1 MILVTQG
8 HENSISIEVFLKSF
22 LLLSPPEQKNIL
34 FFVFKESLEKT
45 LNLLKLNYTFSNK
58 SVLIGQSLL
67 KCSFLEK
74 VAVPE
79 SSVALIEAIK
89 FINNEKDILLT
100 LPTSKDQLYFE
111 RKLVKGHTEFLR
123 SYFKKENLSMVFSAN
138 NENILLISDHI
149 PLSQVSKFIKSNVII
164 EKVSDSIVYFKQYF
178 GPITE
183 VFISGLN
190 PHAGENGLLGEE
202 EQEIQTAIANLKDIF
217 PHIKF
222 EGPIPGDGI
231 HLKKTKKEAHQL
243 YVYMYHDQGL
253 SPFKQ
258 KHGLVGLHMTFGL
271 PFLRMSVDHG
281 TGFDIY
287 GKRKA
292 NPIGCYH
299 LLKKSLNIQ
308 NKLL

>member
-22 LLLSPPEQKNIL
+22 LLLPSHEQNNIL
-34 FFVFKESLEKT
+34 FFVFKDSLEKT
-45 LNLLKLNYTFSNK
+45 LKLLKFNYVFSDK
-58 SVLIGQSLL
+58 AVLIGQSLL
-67 KCSFLEK
+67 KCSFLRNLDE
-74 VAVPE
+74 PQ
-79 SSVALIEAIK
+79 STVALKQAIRSIK
-89 FINNEKDILLT
+89 NDQDILLT
-100 LPTSKDQLYFE
+100 LPTSKDQLYYE
-111 RKLVKGHTEFLR
+111 KKLTKGHTEFLR

-149 PLSQVSKFIKSNVII
+149 PLNKVSEFIKSKVII
-164 EKVSDSIVYFKQYF
+164 EKISDSIFHFKQYF
-178 GPITE
+178 SPITE

-190 PHAGENGLLGEE
+190 PHAGENGLLGNE
-202 EQEIQTAIANLKDIF
+202 EQEIQTAILKLIDLY
-217 PHIKF
+217 PNIKF

-231 HLKKTKKEAHQL
+231 HLKKIKKEAHQL

-281 TGFDIY
+281 TGFEIY

-299 LLKKSLNIQ
+299 LLKKSLIIQ

>member
-1 MILVTQG
+1 MILITQG

-22 LLLSPPEQKNIL
+22 LLLHSEEQEKIL
-34 FFVFKESLEKT
+34 FFTFKNSLEKT
-45 LNLLKLNYTFSNK
+45 LKLLKLNYIFYDK

-67 KCSFLEK
+67 KCRFLTNFEE
-74 VAVPE
+74 PE
-79 SSVALIEAIK
+79 STVALIEAIK
-89 FINNEKDILLT
+89 AIKDEKDILLT

-111 RKLVKGHTEFLR
+111 KNLTKGHTEFLR

-149 PLSQVSKFIKSNVII
+149 PLRHVPDFIKSNVII
-164 EKVSDSIVYFKQYF
+164 EKVSDSIIHFNRYFNSL
-178 GPITE
+178 TE

-190 PHAGENGLLGEE
+190 PHAGEKGLLGNEE
-202 EQEIQTAIANLKDIF
+202 NEIQDAIANLRKLY
-217 PHIKF
+217 PQVTF

-231 HLKKTKKEAHQL
+231 HLQKTKKQAHQL

-281 TGFDIY
+281 TGFEIY

-292 NPIGCYH
+292 NPTGCYH
-299 LLKKSLNIQ
+299 LLKKSLIIQ